1 MIINHII
8 GENYS
13 MKQTILLAA
22 LVCSFITG
30 SAYSQGLYDRS
41 TVQKIEIFFGFSN
54 WDAQLDALATTTED
68 YLLADSVRINGIV
81 FDSVGVK
88 YKGNSSYNQ
97 NNNKNPLHIE
107 LDYVHGNYDYE
118 GYTDIKLQNG
128 YQDPSMIREVLSY
141 AILEQ
146 YMDCPKANFANVY
159 INGTLRGLYSN
170 AESINKKFNGDH
182 YYTSDGTFFKCNP
195 VGGAGPGAGVNPDL
209 KYLGSDSSLYS
220 NGYELKSDYGWSDLV
235 DLTNTLN
242 NNFSDIETKL
252 DVDRALWML
261 AFNNVLVNLD
271 SYSGAFRQNYYL
283 YRDLNDRFVP
293 TVWDLNM
300 SFAGFPGGP
309 VQGQSYTAATLD
321 PFSNSTSANHPLIQK
336 MIADPMYKRMYMA
349 HLRTILQEVFAS
361 GDYLTTANTL
371 RTTIDASV
379 QADPYKFYTYTQ
391 FQNGMTTAVT
401 GGGGP
406 GGGSSIP
413 GIQQLMASRVSFFQS
428 NSDYLLSA
436 PAITSHAV
444 SNNGPNYGET
454 ITVTA
459 VCSNETNVFLGYRLE
474 HPLRFN
480 RIQMF
485 DDGMHNDGAA
495 GDHVYGADVVLNG
508 IVMEYYIYAENTSAG
523 IFSPARAEHEFH
535 SVNITMDLPAP
546 GDIVINELMADNG
559 STAYDSNGENDD
571 WVELYNHTSTAK
583 DLSGL
588 YLTDDVT
595 NLTKWQIP
603 LGTAVNANDVLIV
616 WTDNDSEQSGLHA
629 NFKLSASGE
638 SVILSDGTNIYDQVD
653 FGQQTQNVSYARC
666 PDGGTFTFAD
676 PTFDALN
683 NCSLKLNEF
692 AMSSVIIY
700 PNPSGG
706 SFTIRSEVKGTYAVY
721 DLSGR
726 HILEG
731 KLENE
736 ITVLPADEWQSGNYM
751 IRLADQEGNNKT
763 IQLVKY

>member
-1 MIINHII
+1 
-8 GENYS
+8 

-22 LVCSFITG
+22 VACSCFIS
-30 SAYSQGLYDRS
+30 SARSQGFYDRS

-97 NNNKNPLHIE
+97 NNNKNPMHIE
-107 LDYVHGNYDYE
+107 LDYVHGSYDYQ
-118 GYTDIKLQNG
+118 GYTNIKLQNG

-159 INGTLRGLYSN
+159 INGTLRGVYSN
-170 AESINKKFNGDH
+170 AESINSKFNGDH
-182 YYTSDGTFFKCNP
+182 YYTSDGSFFKCNP
-195 VGGAGPGAGVNPDL
+195 IGGAGPGAGVSPDL
-209 KYLGSDSSLYS
+209 KYLGADSSLYAT
-220 NGYELKSDYGWSDLV
+220 GYELKSDEGWNNLV

-242 NNFSDIETKL
+242 NNFSAIESKL
-252 DVDRALWML
+252 DMDRALWML
-261 AFNNVLVNLD
+261 AYNNVLVNLD

-283 YRDLNDRFVP
+283 YKDLNQRFVP

-309 VQGQSYTAATLD
+309 TQGQSYTATTLD

-336 MIADPMYKRMYMA
+336 IMANQMYKRMYMA
-349 HLRTILQEVFAS
+349 HLRTIVQEIFAS
-361 GDYLTTANTL
+361 GDYLTTANTI

-391 FQNGMTTAVT
+391 FQNGMTTSVT

-406 GGGSSIP
+406 GGGTSIP
-413 GIQQLMASRVSFFQS
+413 GIQQLMSARVSFFQS

-436 PAITSHAV
+436 PSITAYAA
-444 SNNGPNYGET
+444 SNNTPNYGET
-454 ITVTA
+454 VTITAT
-459 VCSNETNVFLGYRLE
+459 CSNETTVFLGYRLE

-480 RIQMF
+480 RVQMF

-495 GDHVYGADVVLNG
+495 GDHVYGADVTLNG
-508 IVMEYYIYAENTSAG
+508 IVMEYYIYAENSSAG
-523 IFSPARAEHEFH
+523 LFSPARAEHEYH
-535 SVNITMDLPAP
+535 SLNITIVLPAT
-546 GDIVINELMADNG
+546 GDILINELMADNG

-571 WVELYNHTSTAK
+571 WVELYNSTSTAK

-588 YLTDDVT
+588 YLSDDIS
-595 NLTKWQIP
+595 NLMKWQIP
-603 LGTAVNANDVLIV
+603 LGTAVNANDVLII

-629 NFKLSASGE
+629 NFKLSSAGE
-638 SVILSDGTNIYDQVD
+638 SLILSDGTSIYDQVD
-653 FGQQTQNVSYARC
+653 FGQQTSDISYARC
-666 PDGGTFTFAD
+666 PDGGTFTLTW
-676 PTFDALN
+676 PTFDILN
-683 NCSLKLNEF
+683 NCSLGLNELLL
-692 AMSSVIIY
+692 SSVTVY
-700 PNPSGG
+700 PNPTNDF
-706 SFTIRSEVKGTYAVY
+706 FTIQSDVSGTYSIS

-726 HILEG
+726 LIDAGILETG
-731 KLENE
+731 TTLFN
-736 ITVLPADEWQSGNYM
+736 AQNWQAGNYLVRILDKDAYAKT
-751 IRLADQEGNNKT
+751 IRL
-763 IQLVKY
+763 IRY